1 MGAEAGRQGCVVTG
15 ARTSSNYQFE
25 VGDREGGGGAVGIE
39 KNICMAKNAS
49 TPQLATIT
57 FIDWKKIFEAGY

>member
-25 VGDREGGGGAVGIE
+25 VGDREGGGGAVNFG
-39 KNICMAKNAS
+39 K
-49 TPQLATIT
+49 T
-57 FIDWKKIFEAGY
+57 FVWRKMLQHHN